1 MLGLFSRMA
10 RRYLLDTTLCD
21 FLTRTNAHPQ
31 HDRGLFPD
39 NDARRQDW
47 AADRRAGTGIVF
59 VKDRYDDLYVNL
71 LVKGGPAHLS
81 GIIRQGCVLNVS
93 DVCRP
98 RLL

>member
-10 RRYLLDTTLCD
+10 RRYLWALLCVMIFD
-21 FLTRTNAHPQ
+21 SAPHPH
-31 HDRGLFPD
+31 HDRHLHPD

-81 GIIRQGCVLNVS
+81 GIIRQGCVLSVS